1 MTSIRPD
8 VSAPRPKTCS
18 AARRS
23 RGPAATAARPPEVPT
38 QPLILGLLLAALA
51 FLALG
56 GTAPAQPPPWE
67 EPVFGSEI
75 RLNGFRFDNF
85 FQAPEGVPEEEVTLT
100 RVEGRL
106 SAKPREGSP
115 FDVYTRARFDSYSED
130 LDEAWA
136 AGVGARYDTRRR
148 EADVF
153 LEYEQDRPVFDVG
166 DEFERANVLRLT
178 GEHAW
183 HVAENWELTALGEAR
198 QQEFEQ
204 TASKDNEFLSAGGAL
219 RYRGWGYDL
228 SPEIGAEWGSRD
240 ADDPN
245 EDHDQRDLWVKL
257 RSVPVDGLYVS
268 LRYRYRLREYD
279 VSDPAASNVDR
290 EDDRRSWTLAVDY
303 TLTDWLG
310 INGYLDYQD
319 ADSTKESRIFETTL
333 AGVGVTFG
341 F

>member
-1 MTSIRPD
+1 MTPTDARVPDAHRPT
-8 VSAPRPKTCS
+8 AGAGRP
-18 AARRS
+18 AGLRR
-23 RGPAATAARPPEVPT
+23 PTFPVALALVAAT
-38 QPLILGLLLAALA
+38 
-51 FLALG
+51 LG
-56 GTAPAQPPPWE
+56 GAAAPAQPPPWE

-75 RLNGFRFDNF
+75 RLNAFQFDNF

-106 SAKPREGSP
+106 SARPSEGSP
-115 FDVYTRARFDSYSED
+115 FDLYTRARFDSYSED

-136 AGVGARYDTRRR
+136 AGVGTRYQGRTR

-166 DEFERANVLRLT
+166 DEFDRANVLRLT

-183 HVAENWELTALGEAR
+183 HLTGDWQVTALGEFR
-198 QQEFEQ
+198 QEEFDR
-204 TASKDNEFLSAGGAL
+204 TAGKDNEFLGGGAAV
-219 RYRGWGYDL
+219 RYRGWGYRL

-240 ADDPN
+240 ADAAN

-268 LRYRYRLREYD
+268 LRYRYRTREYT
-279 VSDPAASNVDR
+279 VASPAASNFDR

-303 TLTDWLG
+303 ALTGWLG

-333 AGVGVTFG
+333 AGVGVTLG